1 MICGQYVALIN
12 YLHITWDIS
21 KSRSRMMLLQ
31 CGGWLRRSGGIRRS
45 FLECRRWWL
54 NRPYYEWVYDTIW
67 CVIWCDWGLSCR
79 TTVAVERSESRALSS
94 TEIWPREFFDFFS
107 FCTWRLRWS
116 FLWRFR
122 WQSLVFKKN
131 ALVDLHGHVDDDE
144 SLVDDDES
152 LVDPMELDTTQLQL
166 ADEVIIPCMP
176 TPIMHTVPSIV
187 TKVLAHNK
195 GMYKKWFRFYFED
208 APLRQRGAY

>member
-1 MICGQYVALIN
+1 MATSDSSDDPFYG
-12 YLHITWDIS
+12 DS
-21 KSRSRMMLLQ
+21 DDSRS
-31 CGGWLRRSGGIRRS
+31 S
-45 FLECRRWWL
+45 
-54 NRPYYEWVYDTIW
+54 
-67 CVIWCDWGLSCR
+67 
-79 TTVAVERSESRALSS
+79 
-94 TEIWPREFFDFFS
+94 
-107 FCTWRLRWS
+107 
-116 FLWRFR
+116 
-122 WQSLVFKKN
+122 FKKN

-208 APLRQRGAY
+208 APLRQRGAYCCLCSSPAGLQYQKTQSGLKRALPWVQVPCQNVDLLDACRKHEKSDMHVYLNKLPAAVTPLQKIIIRSKKTLGYRKKN